1 MSEEKDKELKEETPV
16 TEEVPAPETEEK
28 SKDCSKKEKKKKAE
42 EKIEKLEQEKAELS
56 DRLLRKVAEFDNYRK
71 RTEKEMADFRKFAN
85 SGLVTEL
92 LNVVDDLGRALESA
106 PDAESP
112 LAVGVKAVRGNLVKI
127 LEAQGVSEVPT
138 DKGFDPNMH
147 EALMV
152 VEGEEDDKIAQVYQK
167 GYMMNGRVLR
177 FAKVVVTKKKEQEA
191 APEQDE
197 KTAENNTEN

>member
-1 MSEEKDKELKEETPV
+1 MTGKSKEKTEAPSEEKEVEETP
-16 TEEVPAPETEEK
+16 EEPTLEAQLEQA
-28 SKDCSKKEKKKKAE
+28 KAE
-42 EKIEKLEQEKAELS
+42 AAENL
-56 DRLLRKVAEFDNYRK
+56 DRWQRTFAEFDNYRK

-152 VEGEEDDKIAQVYQK
+152 VDGEEDDKIAQVYQK

-177 FAKVVVTKKKEQEA
+177 FAKVVVTKKEEQEA

>member
-1 MSEEKDKELKEETPV
+1 MTGKSKEKSEAPSEEKEVEETP
-16 TEEVPAPETEEK
+16 EEPTLEAQLEQA
-28 SKDCSKKEKKKKAE
+28 KAE
-42 EKIEKLEQEKAELS
+42 AAENL
-56 DRLLRKVAEFDNYRK
+56 DRWQRTFAEFDNYRK

-152 VEGEEDDKIAQVYQK
+152 VDGEEDNKIAQVYQK

>member
-1 MSEEKDKELKEETPV
+1 MTGKSKEKTEAPSEAKEVEETP
-16 TEEVPAPETEEK
+16 EEPTLEAQLEQA
-28 SKDCSKKEKKKKAE
+28 KAE
-42 EKIEKLEQEKAELS
+42 AAENL
-56 DRLLRKVAEFDNYRK
+56 DRWQRTFAEFDNYRK

>member
-1 MSEEKDKELKEETPV
+1 MTGKSKEKTEAPSEEKEVEATPEEPSL
-16 TEEVPAPETEEK
+16 EAQLEQA
-28 SKDCSKKEKKKKAE
+28 KAE
-42 EKIEKLEQEKAELS
+42 AAENL
-56 DRLLRKVAEFDNYRK
+56 DRWQRTFAEFDNYRK

-92 LNVVDDLGRALESA
+92 LNVVDDLGRALDSA

-127 LEAQGVSEVPT
+127 LEAQGVIEVPT

>member
-1 MSEEKDKELKEETPV
+1 MTGKSKEKTEAPSEEKEVEKTPEEPTL
-16 TEEVPAPETEEK
+16 EAQLEQA
-28 SKDCSKKEKKKKAE
+28 KAE
-42 EKIEKLEQEKAELS
+42 AAENL
-56 DRLLRKVAEFDNYRK
+56 DRWQRTFAEFDNYRK

-106 PDAESP
+106 PDTESP

>member
-1 MSEEKDKELKEETPV
+1 MTGKSKEKTEAPSEEKEVEETP
-16 TEEVPAPETEEK
+16 EEPTLEAQLEQA
-28 SKDCSKKEKKKKAE
+28 KAE
-42 EKIEKLEQEKAELS
+42 AAENL
-56 DRLLRKVAEFDNYRK
+56 DRWQRTFAEFDNYRK

-152 VEGEEDDKIAQVYQK
+152 VDGEEDNKIAQVYQK

-197 KTAENNTEN
+197 KTAEENTEN

>member
-1 MSEEKDKELKEETPV
+1 MTGKSKEKTEAPSEEKEVEETP
-16 TEEVPAPETEEK
+16 EEPTLEAQLEQA
-28 SKDCSKKEKKKKAE
+28 KAE
-42 EKIEKLEQEKAELS
+42 AAENL
-56 DRLLRKVAEFDNYRK
+56 DRWQRTFAEFDNYRK

-85 SGLVTEL
+85 SGLVTDL

-106 PDAESP
+106 PDAESS

-152 VEGEEDDKIAQVYQK
+152 VDGEEDDKIAQVYQK